1 VSNVAIAKFLKTE
14 RSERRMW
21 YRFLMATLQLLL
33 VLLFLFTVVL
43 SSIFMIERFVR
54 RDVKIGFFAVVVAVL
69 VGLIV
74 LYSLWSALM
83 FTVLL
88 LIQKLLPQSST
99 KRKLQDFIKRMNEKI
114 IVKGAASFM
123 FGIDTSDMEGGKII
137 ETVHT
142 VRNGEIIARMDKIE
156 TLLERTLEQ
165 ILTAAAA
172 AAATNSTE
180 NVIDASR
187 II

>member
-1 VSNVAIAKFLKTE
+1 VK
-14 RSERRMW
+14 
-21 YRFLMATLQLLL
+21 
-33 VLLFLFTVVL
+33 
-43 SSIFMIERFVR
+43 
-54 RDVKIGFFAVVVAVL
+54 RDVKIGFFAVVVVML
-69 VGLIV
+69 VGVIV

-88 LIQKLLPQSST
+88 LIQKMSPQSST
-99 KRKLQDFIKRMNEKI
+99 KLKLQDFIKRMNEKI

-142 VRNGEIIARMDKIE
+142 VQNGEIIARMDKIE

-165 ILTAAAA
+165 IETTTTTTAAAA
-172 AAATNSTE
+172 AATTNSTD
-180 NVIDASR
+180 NVIDASKDQLQF
-187 II
+187 

>member
-1 VSNVAIAKFLKTE
+1 
-14 RSERRMW
+14 
-21 YRFLMATLQLLL
+21 
-33 VLLFLFTVVL
+33 
-43 SSIFMIERFVR
+43 
-54 RDVKIGFFAVVVAVL
+54 
-69 VGLIV
+69 
-74 LYSLWSALM
+74 
-83 FTVLL
+83 
-88 LIQKLLPQSST
+88 
-99 KRKLQDFIKRMNEKI
+99 MNEKI

-165 ILTAAAA
+165 IETTTTTTAATHHTPT
-172 AAATNSTE
+172 TNSTE